1 MARRVPDATRKILAV
16 RLSSLGDIV
25 HSMPGVAALRD
36 AEPDAQI
43 DWLVARTWAPIL
55 EGSPAADRLILF
67 DKAPAT
73 RIAQT
78 VRELQ
83 GNRYQVAVDF
93 QGSYKSAILT
103 RLSGASRR
111 VGFDRASAREPGAA
125 MFYSDRVRAGGPHRV
140 QKNLS
145 LSERLGAPPA
155 AEPKFPFRIA
165 DAAKHSVWE
174 RLAALGTANFWVAL
188 PGGGWAGKLWPADRY
203 GELSLEI
210 ERRLGLR
217 ALLIGGPGEQKLAE
231 AAISAGKAAAPIR
244 FPTTLPEL
252 MAGLAEARVVVGG
265 DTGPLHLAAALGVPV
280 VGLYGPTD
288 PAQTGPYTKK
298 SVVVRN
304 ARPEETSYRFSASPS
319 RAMLSISVEQA
330 VAAIARL
337 RALAA

>member
-231 AAISAGKAAAPIR
+231 AR
-244 FPTTLPEL
+244 F
-252 MAGLAEARVVVGG
+252 VVGG

>member
-1 MARRVPDATRKILAV
+1 MRKILAV

-73 RIAQT
+73 HIART

-83 GNRYQVAVDF
+83 GNHYQVAVDF

-103 RLSGASRR
+103 RLSGAGRR
-111 VGFDRASAREPGAA
+111 IGFDRASAREPGAA
-125 MFYSDRVRAGGPHRV
+125 MFYSDRVRAAGPHRV

-145 LSERLGAPPA
+145 LSERLGAPAA
-155 AEPKFPFRIA
+155 AEPEFPFRIA
-165 DAAKHSVWE
+165 EAAKHSVWE
-174 RLAALGTANFWVAL
+174 RLAARGTANFWVAL
-188 PGGGWAGKLWPADRY
+188 PGGGWAGKLWPAERY
-203 GELSLEI
+203 GELCLEV
-210 ERRLGLR
+210 EQRLGLR
-217 ALLIGGPGEQKLAE
+217 ALLIGGPGEENLAE
-231 AAISAGKAAAPIR
+231 AAISAAKASAPIR

-252 MAGLAEARVVVGG
+252 MAVLAEARFVVGG

-330 VAAIARL
+330 IAAIARL